1 MTFTQIRII
10 KWMLLALFLVCTGYV
25 VHHLR
30 EGMRSPTVDALDIPD
45 EPENITSRQ
54 VELEQL
60 DSEGNTA
67 WTLTAAESVGQ
78 TESGQQFRDAEIHFN
93 AGADDTPVVVTADLC
108 NVRRDSSVHLQG
120 NVVVRDNTS
129 LRLEAESLEFRR
141 FPDRVW
147 SSEPVRYFK
156 DDIVG
161 DAGSMSYVIKRG
173 ELDLDDGVDMI
184 LNPSSDAPIH
194 ITSKSAF
201 MNKTRHRV
209 QYVDTVFVRQ
219 KSKSLTCNDLQVF
232 LNDDH
237 SGIERIHAFDNVV
250 LNMEVSEKEA
260 DEDDSEKSGAFTS
273 EAGTKRLSAE
283 RLEMIFGPSGE
294 ELERVRA
301 LDGGRLELRLPDNAT
316 KGYHKE
322 LSGHTLAFD
331 FDERGEL
338 TKLRGRGGV
347 TLVLF
352 PVSGDGGE
360 RKIVRARRIESDFDP
375 VTGDLVEA
383 RCTRAVEFEQGD
395 VRATAEEGIFRAANS
410 KLILRKSPRLWD
422 PRASLEARRIVVDID
437 TGNVEGIRDVRSSS
451 AGEEGGAGLFP
462 SSAKDPVYF
471 VADHLVYDRSRELA
485 VYTGGA
491 RGFQGRSRV
500 EADTIQIFEKMGD
513 LLADGNVR
521 TVLLQELVRSDAVE
535 GGGADK
541 PVEPTVTKAASL
553 HYRAADEVLE
563 YQDGVEMRSS
573 EMTLHGDRVEVRL
586 AKGGSGV
593 EEVYAE
599 GEVEI
604 ITADGKAAGERA
616 RYLPDEQSMTLGGEH
631 AWLENGGKLTEGKQL
646 TFFLSNDKILVDGQE
661 QNRTKTTYSSK
672 TRPF

>member
-10 KWMLLALFLVCTGYV
+10 KWMLLVLFLVCAGYV

-30 EGMRSPTVDALDIPD
+30 EGMRSATVVALNIPG

-67 WTLTAAESVGQ
+67 WTLKAAESVGQ

-129 LRLEAESLEFRR
+129 LRLETESLEFRR

-147 SSEPVRYFK
+147 SRSPVRYFK

-173 ELDLDDGVDMI
+173 ELDLDDGVDMT
-184 LNPSSDAPIH
+184 LLPSSEAPVH
-194 ITSKSAF
+194 ITSQLAF
-201 MNKTRHRV
+201 MDRNRHRV
-209 QYVDTVFVRQ
+209 QYIDSVDVRQ
-219 KSKSLTCNDLQVF
+219 KNKSLTCNDLQIF
-232 LNDDH
+232 LKEDH
-237 SGIERIHAFDNVV
+237 AGIERIDAFENVV
-250 LNMEVSEKEA
+250 MNMEVSEEEVG
-260 DEDDSEKSGAFTS
+260 EDDTEMSGALTS

-283 RLEMIFGPSGE
+283 RLEMLFRPSGE
-294 ELERVRA
+294 DLERVRA
-301 LDGGRLELRLPDNAT
+301 LNGGRLELRLPKNAT
-316 KGYHKE
+316 EGYHKE

-331 FDERGEL
+331 FDEQGEL

-347 TLVLF
+347 TLVLI
-352 PVSGDGGE
+352 PVSVDDGG

-383 RCTRAVEFEQGD
+383 RCTRAVEFEGGD
-395 VRATAEEGIFRAANS
+395 ARATAEDGIFRAANS

-422 PRASLEARRIVVDID
+422 PRASLEARRIVVDLD
-437 TGNVEGIRDVRSSS
+437 TGNVEGIGDVRSSS
-451 AGEEGGAGLFP
+451 AGEPGGAGLFP
-462 SSAKDPVYF
+462 STDKEPVYF

-513 LLADGNVR
+513 LLAEGDVR
-521 TVLLQELVRSDAVE
+521 TVLLQELVQSDD
-535 GGGADK
+535 G
-541 PVEPTVTKAASL
+541 VEPTVTNAASL
-553 HYRAADEVLE
+553 HYHAADEVME
-563 YQDGVEMRSS
+563 YQDGVEMRSR

-586 AKGGSGV
+586 KKGGIGV
-593 EEVYAE
+593 EEVFAE

-604 ITADGKAAGERA
+604 STGDGKAGGERA
-616 RYLPDEQSMTLGGEH
+616 RYLPDEQSMTLEGEQ
-631 AWLENGGKLTEGKQL
+631 AWLENDGKLTEGKQL
-646 TFFLSNDKILVDGQE
+646 TFFLSNDKLLVDGQE
-661 QNRTKTTYSSK
+661 QDRTKTTYSSK